1 MRYDVTIGIPV
12 FRSED
17 YIRQALESALSQSY
31 PSIEY
36 LIVDDCGG
44 DNSIAIVQDLRRNHP
59 RGNHI
64 RILSHSENRG
74 VSAARNL
81 IINEARGDYLYFMDS
96 DDLIA
101 DNTIELLMQNI
112 CQYQAEI
119 AFGSYEK
126 TDVSGEKTIY
136 QYPSLQ
142 LLEEDALAS
151 FAYRKYGGIQA
162 SACNFLVK
170 VSLLRKHH
178 LHFIDTNYWE
188 DMAFMFDLVPF
199 VSRAVLLPNITY
211 FYHCHEDS
219 LSQYQKRKI
228 IPKDEI
234 MKNVMTVNY
243 LKESTRILYN
253 KVYFANR
260 CLNIV
265 MTDFY
270 MACHILKRIHS
281 IVPAVSGAEIKS
293 MMSHPASFRQIC
305 SFRQARIKNL
315 MIYFMG
321 KLPIPLCVLVI
332 WIVGKIKKLI

>member
-1 MRYDVTIGIPV
+1 MGYDVTIGIPV
-12 FRSED
+12 FRSEV

-64 RILSHSENRG
+64 RILSHPENRG

-96 DDLIA
+96 DDMIA
-101 DNTIELLMQNI
+101 DSTIELLMQNI
-112 CQYQAEI
+112 RQYQAEI

-126 TDVSGEKTIY
+126 TEVSGEKTIY

-142 LLEEDALAS
+142 LLEENGLAI
-151 FAYRKYGGIQA
+151 FAFRKYGGIQA

-170 VSLLRKHH
+170 ASLLREHH

-188 DMAFMFDLVPF
+188 DMAFVYDLVPF
-199 VSRAVLLPNITY
+199 VSRAVLSPNITY

-219 LSQYQKRKI
+219 LSQYQKRDVI
-228 IPKDEI
+228 SKDEI
-234 MKNVMTVNY
+234 MKNVETVNY
-243 LKESTRILYN
+243 LKESTRLLYN
-253 KVYFANR
+253 KVYYPNQCF
-260 CLNIV
+260 NIV
-265 MTDFY
+265 LTDFY
-270 MACHILKRIHS
+270 MACHILKRRHS

-305 SFRQARIKNL
+305 SFRQALIKNFVL
-315 MIYFMG
+315 YFIG
-321 KLPIPLCVLVI
+321 KLPVPLCITAI

>member
-1 MRYDVTIGIPV
+1 MGYDVTIGIPV
-12 FRSED
+12 FRSET
-17 YIRQALESALSQSY
+17 YIRQALESALVQSY

-44 DNSIAIVQDLRRNHP
+44 DNSIAIVQDIRRNHP

-64 RILSHSENRG
+64 RVLSNPENRG

-101 DNTIELLMQNI
+101 EYTIDLLMQNI
-112 CQYQAEI
+112 RQYQAEI

-142 LLEEDALAS
+142 LLKEDGLAT
-151 FAYRKYGGIQA
+151 FAFRKYGGIQA
-162 SACNFLVK
+162 SSCNFLVK
-170 VSLLRKHH
+170 VSLLHDH
-178 LHFIDTNYWE
+178 SLQFIDTNFWE
-188 DMAFMFDLVPF
+188 DMAFVFDLVPF

-211 FYHCHEDS
+211 LYRCHENS
-219 LSQYQKRKI
+219 LSQYQERDV

-234 MKNVMTVNY
+234 MKNVMTVTFMKNNI
-243 LKESTRILYN
+243 SALYN
-253 KVYFANR
+253 KVYYPNA
-260 CLNIV
+260 CYNIV

-270 MACHILKRIHS
+270 MACHILKRRKT
-281 IVPAVSGAEIKS
+281 IVPSVRGPEIKS
-293 MMSHPASFRQIC
+293 MMSYPASFRQIC
-305 SFRQARIKNL
+305 SFRQARMKN
-315 MIYFMG
+315 FMLYLIG
-321 KLPIPLCVLVI
+321 KLPIPLCILVI